1 MIATVVVTIK
11 KVNEYVKVELCSKGS
26 YTGNT
31 GCAGNVTYCNVI
43 YYLRRA
49 DRNLAKLKLPATLL

>member
-1 MIATVVVTIK
+1 MIATVVLTIK

-31 GCAGNVTYCNVI
+31 GRYTGAQVMLRIVT
-43 YYLRRA
+43 
-49 DRNLAKLKLPATLL
+49 

>member
-1 MIATVVVTIK
+1 MIATVVLTIK

-31 GCAGNVTYCNVI
+31 GRYTLYTGAQVMLRIVT
-43 YYLRRA
+43 
-49 DRNLAKLKLPATLL
+49 